1 MKASTRVLLLSA
13 ADPHGRP
20 DTNVDDVAADIAAA
34 IAAQPGCDVTHAVVS
49 STAEIERAV
58 RSSRP
63 VAVFNFC
70 EALAGESSREPVVPM
85 VLERLGVAFT
95 GSPASALRTCLD
107 KWESSE
113 QLRRAGVRV
122 PRTLRVAS
130 ADELTD
136 GALELPAIVKPSRED
151 GSVGIDAG
159 AVVRDAASLRERVAW
174 VVAQGLGPVVV
185 QEYVEGRELA
195 ISLLG
200 DPEPR
205 VLPLGEIAFDREVLA
220 AADVPEILTYASK
233 WDPDAV
239 EYGAT
244 KSVTA
249 AAAPQ
254 LAMRLAATGRRAFE
268 ALGLRDYG
276 RVDVRVDARGEPWVI
291 DVNPNC
297 DLSKGGGF
305 AKAAR
310 RAGLD
315 YDGLIGA
322 ILRGALAR
330 ATETPEPA
338 PVRRPEQ

>member
-1 MKASTRVLLLSA
+1 VSTRILLLSA

-20 DTNVDDVAADIAAA
+20 DTNVDDVAAGIAAA
-34 IAAQPGCDVTHAVVS
+34 IAAQPGCEVTHAVVS
-49 STAEIERAV
+49 TTAEIERAV

-70 EALAGESSREPVVPM
+70 EALAGESSREPLVPM

-95 GSPASALRTCLD
+95 GSPAVALRTCLD

-113 QLRRAGVRV
+113 QLRRAGIRV
-122 PRTLRVAS
+122 PRTVRVTSVAELG
-130 ADELTD
+130 DE
-136 GALELPAIVKPSRED
+136 LELPAIVKPSRED
-151 GSVGIDAG
+151 GSVGIDA
-159 AVVRDAASLRERVAW
+159 ASVVHDMNALRERVAY
-174 VVAQGLGPVVV
+174 VLETVGGPVVV
-185 QEYVEGRELA
+185 QQYVEGRELA

-205 VLPLGEIAFDREVLA
+205 VLPLGEIAFDRELLA

-239 EYGAT
+239 EYAAT

-249 AAAPQ
+249 AAPPQ
-254 LAMRLAATGRRAFE
+254 LAMRLAAAGRRAFV
-268 ALGLRDYG
+268 ALGMRDYG

-297 DLSKGGGF
+297 DLSRDGGF
-305 AKAAR
+305 AKAAK

-315 YDGLIGA
+315 YDALVGA
-322 ILRGALAR
+322 ILRGALGR
-330 ATETPEPA
+330 ATETPQPS
-338 PVRRPEQ
+338 PTRRVER

>member
-1 MKASTRVLLLSA
+1 MKARTRVLLLSA
-13 ADPHGRP
+13 QDPHGRP
-20 DTNVDDVAADIAAA
+20 DTDVGDVTAGIAAA
-34 IAAQPGCDVTHAVVS
+34 LAAQAGVDVTHAEVS
-49 STAEIERAV
+49 TTAEVERAV

-63 VAVFNFC
+63 IAVFNFC
-70 EALAGESSREPVVPM
+70 EALAGESSREPLVPM

-95 GSPASALRTCLD
+95 GSPTAALRTCLD

-122 PRTLRVAS
+122 PRTLRFAS
-130 ADELTD
+130 AEEVPADVP
-136 GALELPAIVKPSRED
+136 LPAIVKPSRED

-159 AVVRDAASLRERVAW
+159 AVVRDFAALRERVAY
-174 VVAQGLGPVVV
+174 VLATVGGPVVA

-205 VLPLGEIAFDREVLA
+205 VLPLGEIAFDRELLA
-220 AADVPEILTYASK
+220 AVGVPQILTYASK
-233 WDPDAV
+233 WVPDTV
-239 EYGAT
+239 EYAAT

-249 AAAPQ
+249 ATPPQ
-254 LAMRLAATGRRAFE
+254 LAMRLAATGRRAFD

-297 DLSKGGGF
+297 DLSRDGGF
-305 AKAAR
+305 AKAAK

-315 YDGLIGA
+315 YEALIGI

-330 ATETPEPA
+330 AAEMAQPA
-338 PVRRPEQ
+338 SLRRPG